1 MAENIPE
8 ERPQYPHPVFNE
20 DNAYSLAKML
30 GAWAVGLGPQYMA
43 YQKGKG
49 LLDAVGAASDAY
61 GVMTGEPY
69 ASAKAFYGDVPVI
82 NYTYAM
88 EDALKQKDP
97 TRAAPIISYEGTG
110 LVGDENNFYKTIYDD
125 EPEYESPF
133 SKLGKNPSAGGLLRM
148 VGK

>member
-1 MAENIPE
+1 MANNIPE
-8 ERPQYPHPVFNE
+8 ERPQFPHPVFNE

-49 LLDAVGAASDAY
+49 LLDAVGTASDAY

-69 ASAKAFYGDVPVI
+69 ASAKAFYGEVPVI
-82 NYTYAM
+82 NYTHM
-88 EDALKQKDP
+88 MQTALDQADP
-97 TRAAPIISYEGTG
+97 TGAAPIVSYEGTG
-110 LVGDENNFYKTIYDD
+110 LQGDPKNNWKIIYDD

-133 SKLGKNPSAGGLLRM
+133 SKLGKNPPAGGLLKM
-148 VGK
+148 VDK

>member
-1 MAENIPE
+1 MADNIPE
-8 ERPQYPHPVFNE
+8 ERPQRNPIFNE
-20 DNAYSLAKML
+20 DNAYELAKML
-30 GAWAVGLGPQYMA
+30 GAWATGFGPIYTQYKKGL
-43 YQKGKG
+43 G
-49 LLDAVGAASDAY
+49 LLDVAGAASDAY
-61 GVMTGEPY
+61 GAMTGEPY
-69 ASAKAFYGDVPVI
+69 ASAKAFYNDVPVI

-133 SKLGKNPSAGGLLRM
+133 SKLGKNPPAGGLLRM
-148 VGK
+148 MGK

>member
-1 MAENIPE
+1 MPENIPE
-8 ERPQYPHPVFNE
+8 DRPPFPNPVFNE

-49 LLDAVGAASDAY
+49 LLDVVGSATDAY
-61 GVMTGEPY
+61 GAMTGEPY
-69 ASAKAFYGDVPVI
+69 ASAKAFYNDVPVI

-88 EDALKQKDP
+88 EDALQQRDP

-133 SKLGKNPSAGGLLRM
+133 SKLGKKPPVDGLLKM

>member
-1 MAENIPE
+1 MADNIPE
-8 ERPQYPHPVFNE
+8 ERPQRNPIFNE
-20 DNAYSLAKML
+20 DNAYELAKML
-30 GAWAVGLGPQYMA
+30 GAWATGFGPIYTQYKKGL
-43 YQKGKG
+43 G
-49 LLDAVGAASDAY
+49 LLDVAGAASDAY
-61 GVMTGEPY
+61 GAMTGEPY
-69 ASAKAFYGDVPVI
+69 ASAKAFYNDVPVI

-88 EDALKQKDP
+88 EDALEQADP

>member
-1 MAENIPE
+1 MADNIPE

-69 ASAKAFYGDVPVI
+69 ASEKAFYGEVPVI
-82 NYTYAM
+82 NYTHM
-88 EDALKQKDP
+88 MQTALDQRDP
-97 TRAAPIISYEGTG
+97 TRAAPIVSFEGTG
-110 LVGDENNFYKTIYDD
+110 LHGEPRNWNIIYDD
-125 EPEYESPF
+125 EPESESPF
-133 SKLGKNPSAGGLLRM
+133 SKLGKKPPDGGLLKM

>member
-1 MAENIPE
+1 MADNIPE
-8 ERPQYPHPVFNE
+8 ERPQRNPIFNE
-20 DNAYSLAKML
+20 DNAYELAKML
-30 GAWAVGLGPQYMA
+30 GAWATGFGPIYTQYKKGL
-43 YQKGKG
+43 G
-49 LLDAVGAASDAY
+49 LLDVAGAASDAY
-61 GVMTGEPY
+61 GAMTGEPY
-69 ASAKAFYGDVPVI
+69 ASAKAFYNDVPVI

-133 SKLGKNPSAGGLLRM
+133 SKLGKNPSVGGLLRM

>member
-1 MAENIPE
+1 MADNIPE
-8 ERPQYPHPVFNE
+8 ERPQRNPIFNE
-20 DNAYSLAKML
+20 DNAYELAKML
-30 GAWAVGLGPQYMA
+30 GAWATGFGPIYTQYKKGL
-43 YQKGKG
+43 G
-49 LLDAVGAASDAY
+49 LLDVAGAASDAY
-61 GVMTGEPY
+61 GAMTGEPY
-69 ASAKAFYGDVPVI
+69 ASAKAFYGEVPVI

-88 EDALKQKDP
+88 EDALEQADP

>member
-1 MAENIPE
+1 MADNIPE
-8 ERPQYPHPVFNE
+8 ERPQRNPIFNE

-49 LLDAVGAASDAY
+49 LLDAVGTASDAY

-69 ASAKAFYGDVPVI
+69 ASEKAFYGEVPVI
-82 NYTYAM
+82 NYTHM
-88 EDALKQKDP
+88 MQTALDQRDP
-97 TRAAPIISYEGTG
+97 TRAAPIVSFEGTG
-110 LVGDENNFYKTIYDD
+110 LHGEPRNWNIIYDD
-125 EPEYESPF
+125 EPEGESPF
-133 SKLGKNPSAGGLLRM
+133 SKLGKNPPAGGLLKM

>member
-1 MAENIPE
+1 MADNIPE

-49 LLDAVGAASDAY
+49 LLNAVGTATDAY
-61 GVMTGEPY
+61 GAMTGEPY
-69 ASAKAFYGDVPVI
+69 ASAKAFYGEVPVI
-82 NYTYAM
+82 NYTHM
-88 EDALKQKDP
+88 MQTALDQADP
-97 TRAAPIISYEGTG
+97 TRAAPIVSYEGTG
-110 LVGDENNFYKTIYDD
+110 LHGDPKNNWKIIYDD